1 MALYSFE
8 LQKSLFSRLNGGS
21 IVDENDQAITGVF
34 DDVPEGTA
42 YPYVVIGEETA
53 PNIGTKD
60 KDMHEYTQT
69 IHVWSQYR
77 GMRDVKEIM
86 EQIYTLLNDFAISVS
101 GASAI
106 TLRHEFQT
114 VLLEDDGIT
123 RHGIMRFRVVVS
135 DS

>member
-1 MALYSFE
+1 MAIHTFE

-21 IVDENDQAITGVF
+21 IVDENNQSITGVF

-53 PNIGTKD
+53 TNIGTKD

-86 EQIYTLLNDFAISVS
+86 EQIYTLLNDYSITVS

-106 TLRHEFQT
+106 SLRHEFQT
-114 VLLEDDGIT
+114 TLTEGDGLT
-123 RHGIMRFRVVVS
+123 RHGVMRFRVVVS
-135 DS
+135 DN

>member
-53 PNIGTKD
+53 TNIGTKD
-60 KDMHEYTQT
+60 KDMHEYTPT
-69 IHVWSQYR
+69 LHVWSQYR
-77 GMRDVKEIM
+77 GMRDVI
-86 EQIYTLLNDFAISVS
+86 
-101 GASAI
+101 
-106 TLRHEFQT
+106 QT
-114 VLLEDDGIT
+114 DIPNATVNFEDLWESKVFG
-123 RHGIMRFRVVVS
+123 GGFGPPMRGV
-135 DS
+135 

>member
-1 MALYSFE
+1 MAIHSWNLQKALY
-8 LQKSLFSRLNGGS
+8 SRLNGGS
-21 IVDENDQAITGVF
+21 ITDENDQAITGVF

-42 YPYVVIGEETA
+42 YPYVVMGEETA
-53 PNIGTKD
+53 TNIGVKD

-86 EQIYTLLNDFAISVS
+86 EQIYTLLNDYSITVS

-135 DS
+135 DN

>member
-1 MALYSFE
+1 MSIHSFE
-8 LQKSLFSRLNGGS
+8 LQKTVFSALNSASITDAAGS
-21 IVDENDQAITGVF
+21 AITGVF

-42 YPYVVIGEETA
+42 YPYVVMGEETA
-53 PNIGTKD
+53 TNIGVKD

-86 EQIYTLLNDFAISVS
+86 EQIYTLLNDYSITVS

-135 DS
+135 DN

>member
-1 MALYSFE
+1 MAIHSWNLQKALY
-8 LQKSLFSRLNGGS
+8 SRLNGGS
-21 IVDENDQAITGVF
+21 ITDENDDAITGVF

-42 YPYVVIGEETA
+42 YPYVVMGEETA
-53 PNIGTKD
+53 TNIGVKD

-77 GMRDVKEIM
+77 GLRDVKEIM
-86 EQIYTLLNDFAISVS
+86 EQIYTLLNDYSITVS

-135 DS
+135 DN

>member
-1 MALYSFE
+1 MAIHSWNLQKALY
-8 LQKSLFSRLNGGS
+8 SRLNGGS
-21 IVDENDQAITGVF
+21 ITDENDQAITGVF

-42 YPYVVIGEETA
+42 YPYVVMGEETA
-53 PNIGTKD
+53 TNIGVKD

-77 GMRDVKEIM
+77 GMKDVKEIM
-86 EQIYTLLNDFAISVS
+86 EQIYTLLNDYSITVS

-135 DS
+135 DN